1 MTEKIFRSIILT
13 AVIVLIG
20 CFIAVATVQ
29 YGYFANLQRQELSA
43 ELALAVPSVE
53 RNGLDYLDS
62 LEDTSSRVT
71 WIAADG
77 RVLFDSEASAEEMG
91 NHADRSEIAEALET
105 GSGESERYSTTM
117 TEKTLY
123 LARRLADGSV
133 LRVSASFYT
142 VLTVVMGSMQALF
155 AILLAAIAVS
165 VLLARRLSR
174 RIITPLNALDL
185 QHPLD
190 NDAYEELS
198 PLLRRIDQQ
207 NKRIEAQVAELKRR
221 QDEFS
226 AVTRSMNEG
235 LVLLNADNH
244 ILSINPA
251 ATRLFDADENCAGRD
266 FVTVSR
272 DVPVTN
278 AVRDALS
285 AGRGAAQL
293 ERGERIYQIECSRI
307 ESDGAIL
314 GVALVA
320 FDTTERAQAEQ
331 MKREFTANV
340 SHELKTPLQSIM
352 GSAELLEN
360 GMVKSEDQPR
370 FIERIRSE
378 AARLMA
384 LIEDIIRLSE
394 LDEGVTPPM
403 ETVDLLSVSK
413 DAADTLQESAGKK
426 NVTLALEGESVR
438 VQGVPRLIYEIA
450 YNLCDNA
457 IRYNRAGGHVT
468 VRVKPENGRALLEVA
483 DDGIGIPE
491 AHQRRVFERFYRV
504 DKSHSR
510 ASGGTG
516 LGLSIVKHAA
526 ALHHAEIELKSEVG
540 KGTTI
545 RVLFPMKQAQ

>member
-29 YGYFANLQRQELSA
+29 YGYFTNLQRQELTA
-43 ELALAVPSVE
+43 ELNLAAPSVE
-53 RNGLDYLDS
+53 RDGLDYLES
-62 LEDTSSRVT
+62 LEDTASRVT
-71 WIAADG
+71 WVAADG
-77 RVLFDSEASAEEMG
+77 RVLFDSDASADEMD

-105 GSGESERYSTTM
+105 GSGESERYSATM

-123 LARRLADGSV
+123 MARRLADGSV
-133 LRVSASFYT
+133 LRVSSAFYT
-142 VLTVVMGSMQALF
+142 ILTVALGSMQALF

-174 RIITPLNALDL
+174 RIITPLNTLDL

-198 PLLRRIDQQ
+198 PLLKRIDQQ
-207 NKRIEAQVAELKRR
+207 NRRIEAQVAELKRR

-235 LVLLNADNH
+235 LVLLNAENH
-244 ILSINPA
+244 VLSLNPA
-251 ATRLFDADENCAGRD
+251 AMRLFNAGEDCVGRD

-285 AGRGAAQL
+285 TGRGAAQL

-360 GMVKSEDQPR
+360 GLVKSEDQPR

-394 LDEGVTPPM
+394 LDEGAAVPM
-403 ETVDLLSVSK
+403 EAVDLLSVAK
-413 DAADTLQESAGKK
+413 DAADTLQESANKK
-426 NVTLALEGESVR
+426 NVTLALEGESAPI
-438 VQGVPRLIYEIA
+438 QGAPRLIYEIA

-457 IRYNRAGGHVT
+457 IRYNRAGGP
-468 VRVKPENGRALLEVA
+468 VRVRVQPENGYALLEVA

-491 AHQRRVFERFYRV
+491 EHQRRVFERFYRV

-545 RVLFPMKQAQ
+545 AVRFPME

>member
-20 CFIAVATVQ
+20 CFIAVGTVQ
-29 YGYFANLQRQELSA
+29 YGYFTNLQRQELTA
-43 ELALAVPSVE
+43 ELNLAAPSVE
-53 RNGLDYLDS
+53 RDGLDYLES
-62 LEDTSSRVT
+62 LEDTASRIT
-71 WIAADG
+71 WVAADG
-77 RVLFDSEASAEEMG
+77 RVLFDSDASADEMD
-91 NHADRSEIAEALET
+91 NHLTRSEISDALTT
-105 GSGESERYSTTM
+105 GSGESERYSATM

-123 LARRLADGSV
+123 MARRLADGSV
-133 LRVSASFYT
+133 LRVSSAFYT
-142 VLTVVMGSMQALF
+142 ILTVALGSMQAFF

-174 RIITPLNALDL
+174 RIITPLNTLDL

-198 PLLRRIDQQ
+198 PLLKRIDQQ
-207 NKRIEAQVAELKRR
+207 NRRIEAQVAELKRR

-235 LVLLNADNH
+235 LVLLNAENH
-244 ILSINPA
+244 VLSLNPA
-251 ATRLFDADENCAGRD
+251 AMRLFNAGEDCVGRD

-285 AGRGAAQL
+285 TGRGAAQL

-360 GMVKSEDQPR
+360 GLVKSEDQPR

-394 LDEGVTPPM
+394 LDEGAAVPM
-403 ETVDLLSVSK
+403 EAVDLLSVAK
-413 DAADTLQESAGKK
+413 DAADTLQESANKK
-426 NVTLALEGESVR
+426 NVTLALEGESAPI
-438 VQGVPRLIYEIA
+438 QGAPRLIYEIA

-457 IRYNRAGGHVT
+457 IRYNRAGGHVR
-468 VRVKPENGRALLEVA
+468 VRVQPENGYALLEVA

-491 AHQRRVFERFYRV
+491 EHQRRVFERFYRV

-545 RVLFPMKQAQ
+545 AVRFPME

>member
-29 YGYFANLQRQELSA
+29 YGYFTNLQRQELTA
-43 ELALAVPSVE
+43 ELNLAAPSVE
-53 RNGLDYLDS
+53 RDGLDYLES
-62 LEDTSSRVT
+62 LEGTASRVT
-71 WIAADG
+71 WVAADG
-77 RVLFDSEASAEEMG
+77 RVLFDSDASADEMD
-91 NHADRSEIAEALET
+91 NHLTRSEISDALTT
-105 GSGESERYSTTM
+105 GSGESERYSATM

-123 LARRLADGSV
+123 MARRLADGSV
-133 LRVSASFYT
+133 LRVSSAFYT
-142 VLTVVMGSMQALF
+142 ILTVALGSMQAFF

-174 RIITPLNALDL
+174 RIITPLNTLDL

-198 PLLRRIDQQ
+198 PLLKRIDQQ
-207 NKRIEAQVAELKRR
+207 NRRIEAQVAELKRR

-235 LVLLNADNH
+235 LVLLNAENH
-244 ILSINPA
+244 VLSLNPA
-251 ATRLFDADENCAGRD
+251 AMRLFNAGEDCVGRD

-285 AGRGAAQL
+285 TGRGAAQL

-360 GMVKSEDQPR
+360 GLVKSEDQPR

-394 LDEGVTPPM
+394 LDEGAAPPM
-403 ETVDLLSVSK
+403 ETVDLLSVAK
-413 DAADTLQESAGKK
+413 DAADTLQESANKK

-468 VRVKPENGRALLEVA
+468 VRVQPENGYALLEVA

-491 AHQRRVFERFYRV
+491 EHQRRVFERFYRV

-545 RVLFPMKQAQ
+545 AVRFPME

>member
-20 CFIAVATVQ
+20 CFIAVGTVQ
-29 YGYFANLQRQELSA
+29 YGYFTNLQRQELTA
-43 ELALAVPSVE
+43 ELNLAAPSVE
-53 RNGLDYLDS
+53 RDGLDYLES
-62 LEDTSSRVT
+62 LEGTASRIT
-71 WIAADG
+71 WVAADG
-77 RVLFDSEASAEEMG
+77 RVLFDSDASADEMD

-105 GSGESERYSTTM
+105 GSGESERYSATM

-123 LARRLADGSV
+123 MARRLSDGSV
-133 LRVSASFYT
+133 LRVSSAFYT
-142 VLTVVMGSMQALF
+142 ILTVALGSMQAFF

-174 RIITPLNALDL
+174 RIITPLNTLDL

-198 PLLRRIDQQ
+198 PLLKRIDQQ
-207 NKRIEAQVAELKRR
+207 NRRIEAQVAELKRR

-235 LVLLNADNH
+235 LVLLNAENH
-244 ILSINPA
+244 VLSLNPA
-251 ATRLFDADENCAGRD
+251 AMRLFNAGEDCVGRD

-285 AGRGAAQL
+285 TGRGAAQL

-360 GMVKSEDQPR
+360 GLVKSEDQPR

-394 LDEGVTPPM
+394 LDEGAAVPM
-403 ETVDLLSVSK
+403 EAVDLLSVAK
-413 DAADTLQESAGKK
+413 DAADTLQESANKK
-426 NVTLALEGESVR
+426 NVTLALEGESAPI
-438 VQGVPRLIYEIA
+438 QGAPRLIYEIA

-468 VRVKPENGRALLEVA
+468 VRVQPENGYALLEVA

-491 AHQRRVFERFYRV
+491 EHQRRVFERFYRV

-545 RVLFPMKQAQ
+545 SVRFPME

>member
-20 CFIAVATVQ
+20 CFIAVGTVQ
-29 YGYFANLQRQELSA
+29 YGYFTNLQRQELTA
-43 ELALAVPSVE
+43 ELNLAAPSVE
-53 RNGLDYLDS
+53 RDGLDYLES
-62 LEDTSSRVT
+62 LEDTASRVT
-71 WIAADG
+71 WVAADG
-77 RVLFDSEASAEEMG
+77 RVLFESDASADEMD

-105 GSGESERYSTTM
+105 GSGESERYSATM

-123 LARRLADGSV
+123 MARRLSDGSV
-133 LRVSASFYT
+133 LRVSSAFYT
-142 VLTVVMGSMQALF
+142 ILTVALGSMQALF

-174 RIITPLNALDL
+174 RIITPLNTLDL

-198 PLLRRIDQQ
+198 PLLKRIDQQ

-235 LVLLNADNH
+235 LVLLNAENH
-244 ILSINPA
+244 VLSLNPA
-251 ATRLFDADENCAGRD
+251 AMRLFNADEDCVGRD

-285 AGRGAAQL
+285 TGRGAAQL

-360 GMVKSEDQPR
+360 GLVKSEDQPR

-394 LDEGVTPPM
+394 LDEGAAVPM
-403 ETVDLLSVSK
+403 ETVDLLSVAK
-413 DAADTLQESAGKK
+413 DAADTLQESANKK

-457 IRYNRAGGHVT
+457 IRYNREGGHVS
-468 VRVKPENGRALLEVA
+468 VRVQPENGYALLEVA

-491 AHQRRVFERFYRV
+491 EHQRRVFERFYRV

-545 RVLFPMKQAQ
+545 AVRFPME

>member
-20 CFIAVATVQ
+20 CFIAVGTVQ
-29 YGYFANLQRQELSA
+29 YGYFTNLQRQELTA
-43 ELALAVPSVE
+43 ELNLAAPSVE
-53 RNGLDYLDS
+53 RDGLDYLES
-62 LEDTSSRVT
+62 LEDTASRVT
-71 WIAADG
+71 WVAADG
-77 RVLFDSEASAEEMG
+77 RVLFDSDASADEMD

-105 GSGESERYSTTM
+105 GSGESERYSATM

-123 LARRLADGSV
+123 MARRLADGSV
-133 LRVSASFYT
+133 LRVSSAFYT
-142 VLTVVMGSMQALF
+142 ILTVALGSMQAFF

-174 RIITPLNALDL
+174 RIITPLNTLDL

-198 PLLRRIDQQ
+198 PLLKRIDQQ
-207 NKRIEAQVAELKRR
+207 NRRIEAQVAELKRR

-235 LVLLNADNH
+235 LVLLNAENH
-244 ILSINPA
+244 VLSLNPA
-251 ATRLFDADENCAGRD
+251 AMRLFNAGEDCVGRD

-285 AGRGAAQL
+285 TGRGAAQL

-360 GMVKSEDQPR
+360 GLVKSEDQPR

-394 LDEGVTPPM
+394 LDEGAAVPM
-403 ETVDLLSVSK
+403 EAVDLLSVAK
-413 DAADTLQESAGKK
+413 DAADTLQESANKK
-426 NVTLALEGESVR
+426 NVTLALEGESAPI
-438 VQGVPRLIYEIA
+438 QGAPRLIYEIA

-457 IRYNRAGGHVT
+457 IRYNRAGGHVS
-468 VRVKPENGRALLEVA
+468 VRVQPENGYALLEVA

-491 AHQRRVFERFYRV
+491 EHQRRVFERFYRV

-545 RVLFPMKQAQ
+545 SVRFPME

>member
-20 CFIAVATVQ
+20 CFIAVGTVQ
-29 YGYFANLQRQELSA
+29 YGYFTNLQRQELTA
-43 ELALAVPSVE
+43 ELNLAAPSVE
-53 RNGLDYLDS
+53 RDGLDYLES
-62 LEDTSSRVT
+62 LEDTSSRIT
-71 WIAADG
+71 WVAADG
-77 RVLFDSEASAEEMG
+77 RVLFDSDASADEMD

-105 GSGESERYSTTM
+105 GSGESERYSATM

-123 LARRLADGSV
+123 MARRLSDGSV
-133 LRVSASFYT
+133 LRVSSAFYT
-142 VLTVVMGSMQALF
+142 ILTVALGSMQALF

-174 RIITPLNALDL
+174 RIITPLNTLDL

-198 PLLRRIDQQ
+198 PLLKRIDQQ
-207 NKRIEAQVAELKRR
+207 NRRIEAQVAELKRR

-235 LVLLNADNH
+235 LVLLNAENH
-244 ILSINPA
+244 VLSLNPA
-251 ATRLFDADENCAGRD
+251 AMRLFNAGEDCVGRD

-285 AGRGAAQL
+285 TGRGAAQL

-360 GMVKSEDQPR
+360 GLVKSEDQPR

-394 LDEGVTPPM
+394 LDEGAAVPM
-403 ETVDLLSVSK
+403 EAVDLLSIAK
-413 DAADTLQESAGKK
+413 DAADTLQESANKK
-426 NVTLALEGESVR
+426 NVTLVLEGESVR

-457 IRYNRAGGHVT
+457 IRYNREGGHVR
-468 VRVKPENGRALLEVA
+468 VRVQPENGYALLEVA

-491 AHQRRVFERFYRV
+491 EHQRRVFERFYRV

-526 ALHHAEIELKSEVG
+526 ALHHAEIALKSEVG

-545 RVLFPMKQAQ
+545 AVRFPME

>member
-29 YGYFANLQRQELSA
+29 YGYFTNLQRQELTA
-43 ELALAVPSVE
+43 ELNLAAPSVE
-53 RNGLDYLDS
+53 RDGLDYLES
-62 LEDTSSRVT
+62 LEDTSSRIT
-71 WIAADG
+71 WVAADG
-77 RVLFDSEASAEEMG
+77 RVLFDSDASADEMD
-91 NHADRSEIAEALET
+91 NHLTRSEISDALTT
-105 GSGESERYSTTM
+105 GSGESERYSATM

-123 LARRLADGSV
+123 MARRLADGSV
-133 LRVSASFYT
+133 LRVSSAFYT
-142 VLTVVMGSMQALF
+142 ILTVALGSMQAFF

-174 RIITPLNALDL
+174 RIITPLNTLDL

-198 PLLRRIDQQ
+198 PLLKRIDQQ
-207 NKRIEAQVAELKRR
+207 NRRIEAQVAELKRR

-235 LVLLNADNH
+235 LVLLNAENH
-244 ILSINPA
+244 VLSLNPA
-251 ATRLFDADENCAGRD
+251 AMRLFNAGEDCVGRD

-285 AGRGAAQL
+285 TGRGAAQL

-360 GMVKSEDQPR
+360 GLVKSEDQPR

-394 LDEGVTPPM
+394 LDEGAAVPM
-403 ETVDLLSVSK
+403 ETVDLLSVAK
-413 DAADTLQESAGKK
+413 DAADTLQESANKK
-426 NVTLALEGESVR
+426 NVTLALEGESAPI
-438 VQGVPRLIYEIA
+438 QGAPRLIYEIA

-457 IRYNRAGGHVT
+457 IRYNRAGGHVS
-468 VRVKPENGRALLEVA
+468 VRVQPENGYALLEVA

-491 AHQRRVFERFYRV
+491 EHQRRVFERFYRV

-526 ALHHAEIELKSEVG
+526 ALHHAEIALKSEVG

-545 RVLFPMKQAQ
+545 AVRFPME

>member
-20 CFIAVATVQ
+20 CFIAVGTVQ
-29 YGYFANLQRQELSA
+29 YGYFTNLQRQELTA
-43 ELALAVPSVE
+43 ELNLAAPSVE
-53 RNGLDYLDS
+53 RDGLDYLES
-62 LEDTSSRVT
+62 LEDTASRVT
-71 WIAADG
+71 WVAADG
-77 RVLFDSEASAEEMG
+77 RVLFDSDASADEMD
-91 NHADRSEIAEALET
+91 NHLTRSEISDALTT
-105 GSGESERYSTTM
+105 GSGESERYSATM

-123 LARRLADGSV
+123 MARRLSDGSV
-133 LRVSASFYT
+133 LRVSSAFYT
-142 VLTVVMGSMQALF
+142 ILTVALGSMQAFF

-174 RIITPLNALDL
+174 RIITPLNTLDL

-198 PLLRRIDQQ
+198 PLLKRIDQQ
-207 NKRIEAQVAELKRR
+207 NRRIEAQVAELKRR

-235 LVLLNADNH
+235 LVLLNAENH
-244 ILSINPA
+244 VLSLNPA
-251 ATRLFDADENCAGRD
+251 AMRLFNADEDCVGRD

-285 AGRGAAQL
+285 TGRGAAQL

-360 GMVKSEDQPR
+360 GLVKSEDQPR

-394 LDEGVTPPM
+394 LDEGAAVPM
-403 ETVDLLSVSK
+403 EAVDLLSVAK
-413 DAADTLQESAGKK
+413 DAADTLQESANKK
-426 NVTLALEGESVR
+426 NVTLALEGESAPI
-438 VQGVPRLIYEIA
+438 QGAPRLIYEIA

-457 IRYNRAGGHVT
+457 IRYNRAGGHVS
-468 VRVKPENGRALLEVA
+468 VRVQPENGYALLEVA

-491 AHQRRVFERFYRV
+491 EHQRRVFERFYRV

-526 ALHHAEIELKSEVG
+526 ALHHAEIALKSEVG

-545 RVLFPMKQAQ
+545 AVRFPME

>member
-29 YGYFANLQRQELSA
+29 YGYFTNLQRQELTA
-43 ELALAVPSVE
+43 ELNLAAPSVE
-53 RNGLDYLDS
+53 RDGLDYLES
-62 LEDTSSRVT
+62 LEDTSSRIT
-71 WIAADG
+71 WVAADG
-77 RVLFDSEASAEEMG
+77 RVLFDSDASADEMD

-105 GSGESERYSTTM
+105 GSGESERYSATM

-123 LARRLADGSV
+123 MARRLSDGSV
-133 LRVSASFYT
+133 LRVSSAFYT
-142 VLTVVMGSMQALF
+142 ILTVALGSMQAFF

-174 RIITPLNALDL
+174 RIITPLNTLDL

-198 PLLRRIDQQ
+198 PLLKRIDQQ
-207 NKRIEAQVAELKRR
+207 NRRIEAQVAELKRR

-235 LVLLNADNH
+235 LVLLNAENH
-244 ILSINPA
+244 VLSLNPDA
-251 ATRLFDADENCAGRD
+251 MRLFNADEDCVGRD

-360 GMVKSEDQPR
+360 GLVKSEDQPR

-394 LDEGVTPPM
+394 LDEGAAVPM
-403 ETVDLLSVSK
+403 EAVDLLSVAK
-413 DAADTLQESAGKK
+413 DAADTLQESANKK
-426 NVTLALEGESVR
+426 NVTLALEGESAPI
-438 VQGVPRLIYEIA
+438 QGAPRLIYEIA

-457 IRYNRAGGHVT
+457 IRYNRAGGHVS
-468 VRVKPENGRALLEVA
+468 VRVQPENGYALLEVA

-491 AHQRRVFERFYRV
+491 EHQRRVFERFYRV

-545 RVLFPMKQAQ
+545 SVRFPME

>member
-20 CFIAVATVQ
+20 CFIAVGTVQ
-29 YGYFANLQRQELSA
+29 YGYFTNLQRQELTA
-43 ELALAVPSVE
+43 ELNLAAPSVE
-53 RNGLDYLDS
+53 RDGLDYLES
-62 LEDTSSRVT
+62 LEDTSSRIT
-71 WIAADG
+71 WVAADG
-77 RVLFDSEASAEEMG
+77 RVLFDSDASADEMD

-105 GSGESERYSTTM
+105 GSGESERYSATM

-123 LARRLADGSV
+123 MARRLSDGSV
-133 LRVSASFYT
+133 LRVSSAFYT
-142 VLTVVMGSMQALF
+142 ILTVALGSMQAFF

-174 RIITPLNALDL
+174 RIITPLNTLDL

-198 PLLRRIDQQ
+198 PLLKRIDQQ
-207 NKRIEAQVAELKRR
+207 NRRIEAQVAELKRR

-235 LVLLNADNH
+235 LVLLNAENH
-244 ILSINPA
+244 VLSLNPA
-251 ATRLFDADENCAGRD
+251 AMRLFNAGEDCVGRD

-285 AGRGAAQL
+285 TGRGAAQL

-360 GMVKSEDQPR
+360 GLVKSEDQPR

-394 LDEGVTPPM
+394 LDEGAAVPM
-403 ETVDLLSVSK
+403 EAVDLLSIAK
-413 DAADTLQESAGKK
+413 DAADTLQESANKK
-426 NVTLALEGESVR
+426 NVTLVLEGESVR

-457 IRYNRAGGHVT
+457 IRYNREGGHVR
-468 VRVKPENGRALLEVA
+468 VRVQPENGYALLEVA

-491 AHQRRVFERFYRV
+491 EHQRRVFERFYRV

-526 ALHHAEIELKSEVG
+526 ALHHAEIALKSEVG

-545 RVLFPMKQAQ
+545 AVRFPME

>member
-20 CFIAVATVQ
+20 CFIAVGTVQ
-29 YGYFANLQRQELSA
+29 YGYFTNLQRQELTA
-43 ELALAVPSVE
+43 ELNLAAPSVE
-53 RNGLDYLDS
+53 RDGLDYLES
-62 LEDTSSRVT
+62 LEDTASRVT
-71 WIAADG
+71 WVAADG
-77 RVLFDSEASAEEMG
+77 RVLFDSDASADEMD
-91 NHADRSEIAEALET
+91 NHLTRSEISDALTT
-105 GSGESERYSTTM
+105 GSGESERYSATM

-123 LARRLADGSV
+123 MARRLSDGSV
-133 LRVSASFYT
+133 LRVSSAFYT
-142 VLTVVMGSMQALF
+142 ILTVALGSMQAFF

-174 RIITPLNALDL
+174 RIITPLNTLDL

-198 PLLRRIDQQ
+198 PLLKRIDQQ
-207 NKRIEAQVAELKRR
+207 NRRIEAQVAELKRR

-235 LVLLNADNH
+235 LVLLNAENH
-244 ILSINPA
+244 VLSLNPA
-251 ATRLFDADENCAGRD
+251 AMRLFNAGEDCVGRD

-285 AGRGAAQL
+285 TGRGAAQL

-360 GMVKSEDQPR
+360 GLVKSEDQPR

-394 LDEGVTPPM
+394 LDEGAAVPM
-403 ETVDLLSVSK
+403 ETVDLLSVAK
-413 DAADTLQESAGKK
+413 DAADTLQESANKK
-426 NVTLALEGESVR
+426 NVTLALEGESAPI
-438 VQGVPRLIYEIA
+438 QGAPRLIYEIA

-457 IRYNRAGGHVT
+457 IRYNRAGGHVR
-468 VRVKPENGRALLEVA
+468 VRVQPENGYALLEVA

-491 AHQRRVFERFYRV
+491 EHQRRVFERFYRV

-545 RVLFPMKQAQ
+545 SVRFPME

>member
-29 YGYFANLQRQELSA
+29 YGYFTNLQRQELTA
-43 ELALAVPSVE
+43 ELNLAAPSVE
-53 RNGLDYLDS
+53 RDGLDYLES
-62 LEDTSSRVT
+62 LEDTASRVT
-71 WIAADG
+71 WVAADG
-77 RVLFDSEASAEEMG
+77 RVLFDSDASADEMD

-105 GSGESERYSTTM
+105 GSGESERYSATM

-123 LARRLADGSV
+123 MARRLSDGSV
-133 LRVSASFYT
+133 LRVSSAFYT
-142 VLTVVMGSMQALF
+142 ILTVALGSMQAFF

-174 RIITPLNALDL
+174 RIITPLNTLDL

-198 PLLRRIDQQ
+198 PLLKRIDQQ
-207 NKRIEAQVAELKRR
+207 NRRIEAQVAELKRR

-235 LVLLNADNH
+235 LVLLNAENH
-244 ILSINPA
+244 VLSLNPA
-251 ATRLFDADENCAGRD
+251 AMRLFNAGEDCVGRD

-285 AGRGAAQL
+285 TGRGAAQL

-360 GMVKSEDQPR
+360 GLVKSEDQPR

-394 LDEGVTPPM
+394 LDEGAAVPM
-403 ETVDLLSVSK
+403 ETVDLLSVAK
-413 DAADTLQESAGKK
+413 DAADTLQESANKK

-457 IRYNRAGGHVT
+457 IRYNRAGGHVS
-468 VRVKPENGRALLEVA
+468 VRVQPENGYALLEVA

-491 AHQRRVFERFYRV
+491 EHQRRVFERFYRV

-545 RVLFPMKQAQ
+545 AVRFPME

>member
-29 YGYFANLQRQELSA
+29 YGYFTNLQRQELTA
-43 ELALAVPSVE
+43 ELNLAAPSVE
-53 RNGLDYLDS
+53 RDGLDYLES
-62 LEDTSSRVT
+62 LEDTSSRIT
-71 WIAADG
+71 WVAADG
-77 RVLFDSEASAEEMG
+77 RVLFDSDASADEMD

-105 GSGESERYSTTM
+105 GSGESERHSATM

-123 LARRLADGSV
+123 MARRLSDGSV
-133 LRVSASFYT
+133 LRVSSAFYT
-142 VLTVVMGSMQALF
+142 ILTVALGSMQAFF

-174 RIITPLNALDL
+174 RIITPLNTLDL

-198 PLLRRIDQQ
+198 PLLKRIDQQ
-207 NKRIEAQVAELKRR
+207 NRRIEAQVAELKRR

-235 LVLLNADNH
+235 LVLLNAENH
-244 ILSINPA
+244 VLSLNPA
-251 ATRLFDADENCAGRD
+251 AMRLFNAGEDCVGRD

-285 AGRGAAQL
+285 TGRGAAQL

-360 GMVKSEDQPR
+360 GLVKSEDQTR

-394 LDEGVTPPM
+394 LDEGAAPPM
-403 ETVDLLSVSK
+403 ETVDLLSVAK
-413 DAADTLQESAGKK
+413 DAADTLQESANKK

-457 IRYNRAGGHVT
+457 IRYNRAGGHVR
-468 VRVKPENGRALLEVA
+468 VRVQPENGYALLEVA

-491 AHQRRVFERFYRV
+491 EHQRRVFERFYRV

-545 RVLFPMKQAQ
+545 AVRFPME

>member
-20 CFIAVATVQ
+20 CFIAVGTVQ
-29 YGYFANLQRQELSA
+29 YGYFTNLQRQELTA
-43 ELALAVPSVE
+43 ELNLAAPSVE
-53 RNGLDYLDS
+53 RDGLDYLES
-62 LEDTSSRVT
+62 LEDTSSRIT
-71 WIAADG
+71 WVAADG
-77 RVLFDSEASAEEMG
+77 RVLFDSDASADEMD

-105 GSGESERYSTTM
+105 GSGESERYSATM

-123 LARRLADGSV
+123 MARRLADGSV
-133 LRVSASFYT
+133 LRVSSAFYT
-142 VLTVVMGSMQALF
+142 ILTVALGSMQALF

-174 RIITPLNALDL
+174 RIITPLNTLDL

-198 PLLRRIDQQ
+198 PLLKRIDQQ
-207 NKRIEAQVAELKRR
+207 NRRIEAQVAELKRR

-235 LVLLNADNH
+235 LVLLNAENH
-244 ILSINPA
+244 VLSLNPA
-251 ATRLFDADENCAGRD
+251 AMRLFNADEDCVGRD

-285 AGRGAAQL
+285 TGRGAAQL

-360 GMVKSEDQPR
+360 GLVKSEDQPR

-394 LDEGVTPPM
+394 LDEGAAVPM
-403 ETVDLLSVSK
+403 EAVDLLSVAK
-413 DAADTLQESAGKK
+413 DAADTLQESANKK

-457 IRYNRAGGHVT
+457 IRYNRAGGHVR
-468 VRVKPENGRALLEVA
+468 VRVQPENGYALLEVA

-491 AHQRRVFERFYRV
+491 EHQRRVFERFYRV

-545 RVLFPMKQAQ
+545 AVRFPME

>member
-20 CFIAVATVQ
+20 CFIAVGTVQ
-29 YGYFANLQRQELSA
+29 YGYFTNLQRQELTA
-43 ELALAVPSVE
+43 ELNLAAPSVE
-53 RNGLDYLDS
+53 RDGLDYLES
-62 LEDTSSRVT
+62 LEDTSSRIT
-71 WIAADG
+71 WVAADG
-77 RVLFDSEASAEEMG
+77 RVLFDSDASADEMD

-105 GSGESERYSTTM
+105 GSGESERYSATM

-123 LARRLADGSV
+123 MARRLSDGSV
-133 LRVSASFYT
+133 LRVSSAFYT
-142 VLTVVMGSMQALF
+142 ILTVALGSMQAFF

-174 RIITPLNALDL
+174 RIITPLNTLDL

-198 PLLRRIDQQ
+198 PLLKRIDQQ
-207 NKRIEAQVAELKRR
+207 NRRIEAQVAELKRR

-235 LVLLNADNH
+235 LVLLNAENH
-244 ILSINPA
+244 VLSLNPA
-251 ATRLFDADENCAGRD
+251 AMRLFNAGEDCVGRD

-360 GMVKSEDQPR
+360 GLVKSEDQPR

-403 ETVDLLSVSK
+403 ETVDLFSIAK
-413 DAADTLQESAGKK
+413 DAADTLQESANKK
-426 NVTLALEGESVR
+426 NVTLALEGESAPI
-438 VQGVPRLIYEIA
+438 QGAPRLIYEIA

-457 IRYNRAGGHVT
+457 IRYNRAGGHVR
-468 VRVKPENGRALLEVA
+468 VRVQPENGYALLEVA

-491 AHQRRVFERFYRV
+491 EHQRRVFERFYRV

-545 RVLFPMKQAQ
+545 AVRFPME

>member
-20 CFIAVATVQ
+20 CFIAVGTVQ
-29 YGYFANLQRQELSA
+29 YGYFTNLQRQELTA
-43 ELALAVPSVE
+43 ELNLAAPSVE
-53 RNGLDYLDS
+53 RDGLDYLES
-62 LEDTSSRVT
+62 LEDTASRVT
-71 WIAADG
+71 WVAADG
-77 RVLFDSEASAEEMG
+77 RVLFDSDASAGEMD

-105 GSGESERYSTTM
+105 GSGESERYSATM

-123 LARRLADGSV
+123 MARRLSDGSV
-133 LRVSASFYT
+133 LRVSSAFYT
-142 VLTVVMGSMQALF
+142 ILTVALGSMQAFF

-174 RIITPLNALDL
+174 RIITPLNTLDL

-198 PLLRRIDQQ
+198 PLLKRIDQQ
-207 NKRIEAQVAELKRR
+207 NRRIEAQVAELKRR

-235 LVLLNADNH
+235 LVLLNAENH
-244 ILSINPA
+244 VLSLNPA
-251 ATRLFDADENCAGRD
+251 AMRLFNAGEDCVGRD

-360 GMVKSEDQPR
+360 GLVKSEDQPR

-394 LDEGVTPPM
+394 LDEGAAVPM
-403 ETVDLLSVSK
+403 EAVDLLSVAK
-413 DAADTLQESAGKK
+413 DAADTLQESANKK

-457 IRYNRAGGHVT
+457 IRYNREGGHVR
-468 VRVKPENGRALLEVA
+468 VRVQPENGYALLEVA

-491 AHQRRVFERFYRV
+491 EHQRRVFERFYRV

-545 RVLFPMKQAQ
+545 AVRFPME

>member
-20 CFIAVATVQ
+20 CFIAVGTVQ
-29 YGYFANLQRQELSA
+29 YGYFTNLQRQELTA
-43 ELALAVPSVE
+43 ELNLAAPSVE
-53 RNGLDYLDS
+53 RDGLDYLES
-62 LEDTSSRVT
+62 LEDTSSRIT
-71 WIAADG
+71 WVAADG
-77 RVLFDSEASAEEMG
+77 RVLFDSDASADEMD

-105 GSGESERYSTTM
+105 GSGESERYSATM

-123 LARRLADGSV
+123 MARRLSDGSV
-133 LRVSASFYT
+133 LRVSSAFYT
-142 VLTVVMGSMQALF
+142 ILTVALGSMQALF

-174 RIITPLNALDL
+174 RIITPLNTLDL

-198 PLLRRIDQQ
+198 PLLKRIDQQ

-235 LVLLNADNH
+235 LVLLNAENH
-244 ILSINPA
+244 VLSLNPA
-251 ATRLFDADENCAGRD
+251 AMRLFNADEDCVGRD

-285 AGRGAAQL
+285 TGRGAAQL

-360 GMVKSEDQPR
+360 GLVKSEDQPR

-394 LDEGVTPPM
+394 LDEGAAVPM
-403 ETVDLLSVSK
+403 EAVDLFSIAK
-413 DAADTLQESAGKK
+413 DAADTLQESANKK

-438 VQGVPRLIYEIA
+438 VQGAPRLIYEIA

-457 IRYNRAGGHVT
+457 IRYNRAGGHVR
-468 VRVKPENGRALLEVA
+468 VRVQPENGYALLEVA

-491 AHQRRVFERFYRV
+491 EHQRRVFERFYRV

-526 ALHHAEIELKSEVG
+526 AVHRAEIELKSEVG

-545 RVLFPMKQAQ
+545 SVHFPME

>member
-20 CFIAVATVQ
+20 CFIAVGTVQ
-29 YGYFANLQRQELSA
+29 YGYFTNLQRQELTA
-43 ELALAVPSVE
+43 ELNLAAPSVE
-53 RNGLDYLDS
+53 RDGLDYLES
-62 LEDTSSRVT
+62 LEDTSSRIT
-71 WIAADG
+71 WVAADG
-77 RVLFDSEASAEEMG
+77 RVLFDSDASAGEMD

-105 GSGESERYSTTM
+105 GSGESERYSATM

-123 LARRLADGSV
+123 MARRLSDGSV
-133 LRVSASFYT
+133 LRVSSAFYT
-142 VLTVVMGSMQALF
+142 ILTVALGSMQALF

-174 RIITPLNALDL
+174 RIITPLNTLDL

-198 PLLRRIDQQ
+198 PLLKRIDQQ
-207 NKRIEAQVAELKRR
+207 NRRIEAQVAELKRR

-235 LVLLNADNH
+235 LVLLNAENH
-244 ILSINPA
+244 VLSLNPA
-251 ATRLFDADENCAGRD
+251 AMRLFNADEDCVGRD

-285 AGRGAAQL
+285 TGRGAAQL

-360 GMVKSEDQPR
+360 GLVKSEDQPR

-394 LDEGVTPPM
+394 LDEGAAVPM
-403 ETVDLLSVSK
+403 EAVDLLSVAK
-413 DAADTLQESAGKK
+413 DAADTLQESANKK
-426 NVTLALEGESVR
+426 NVTLAFEGESVR

-468 VRVKPENGRALLEVA
+468 VRVQPENGYALLEVA

-491 AHQRRVFERFYRV
+491 EHQRRVFERFYRV

-545 RVLFPMKQAQ
+545 SVRFPME

>member
-20 CFIAVATVQ
+20 CFIAVGTVQ
-29 YGYFANLQRQELSA
+29 YGYFTNLQRQELTA
-43 ELALAVPSVE
+43 ELNLAAPSVE
-53 RNGLDYLDS
+53 RDGLDYLES
-62 LEDTSSRVT
+62 LEDTSSRIT
-71 WIAADG
+71 WVAADG
-77 RVLFDSEASAEEMG
+77 RVLFDSDASADEMD

-105 GSGESERYSTTM
+105 GSGESERYSATM

-123 LARRLADGSV
+123 MARRLSDGSV
-133 LRVSASFYT
+133 LRVSSAFYT
-142 VLTVVMGSMQALF
+142 ILTVALGSMQAFF

-174 RIITPLNALDL
+174 RIITPLNTLDL

-198 PLLRRIDQQ
+198 PLLKRIDQQ
-207 NKRIEAQVAELKRR
+207 NRRIEAQVAELKRR

-235 LVLLNADNH
+235 LVLLNAENH
-244 ILSINPA
+244 VLSLNPA
-251 ATRLFDADENCAGRD
+251 AMRLFNADEDCVGRD

-285 AGRGAAQL
+285 TGRGAAQL

-360 GMVKSEDQPR
+360 GLVKSEDQPR

-394 LDEGVTPPM
+394 LDEGAAVPM
-403 ETVDLLSVSK
+403 EAVDLLSVAK
-413 DAADTLQESAGKK
+413 DAADTLQESANKK
-426 NVTLALEGESVR
+426 NVTLALEGESAPI
-438 VQGVPRLIYEIA
+438 QGAPRLIYEIA

-457 IRYNRAGGHVT
+457 IRYNRAGGHVS
-468 VRVKPENGRALLEVA
+468 VRVQPENGYALLEVA

-491 AHQRRVFERFYRV
+491 EHQRRVFERFYRV

-545 RVLFPMKQAQ
+545 AVRFPME

>member
-20 CFIAVATVQ
+20 CFISVGTVQ
-29 YGYFANLQRQELSA
+29 YGYFTNLQRQELTA
-43 ELALAVPSVE
+43 ELNLAAPSVE
-53 RNGLDYLDS
+53 RDGLDYLES
-62 LEDTSSRVT
+62 LEDTASRVT
-71 WIAADG
+71 WVAADG
-77 RVLFDSEASAEEMG
+77 RVLFDSDASADEMD

-105 GSGESERYSTTM
+105 GSGESERYSATM

-123 LARRLADGSV
+123 MARRLSDGSV
-133 LRVSASFYT
+133 LRVSSAFYT
-142 VLTVVMGSMQALF
+142 ILTVALGSMQALF

-174 RIITPLNALDL
+174 RIITPLNTLDL

-198 PLLRRIDQQ
+198 PLLKRIDQQ

-235 LVLLNADNH
+235 LVLLNAENH
-244 ILSINPA
+244 VLSLNPA
-251 ATRLFDADENCAGRD
+251 AMRLFNADEDCVGRD

-285 AGRGAAQL
+285 TGRGAAQL

-360 GMVKSEDQPR
+360 GLVKSEDQPR

-394 LDEGVTPPM
+394 LDEGAAVPM
-403 ETVDLLSVSK
+403 ETVDLLSVAK
-413 DAADTLQESAGKK
+413 DAADTLQESANKK

-457 IRYNRAGGHVT
+457 IRYNREGGHVS
-468 VRVKPENGRALLEVA
+468 VRVQPENGYALLEVA

-491 AHQRRVFERFYRV
+491 EHQRRVFERFYRV

-545 RVLFPMKQAQ
+545 AVRFPME

>member
-20 CFIAVATVQ
+20 CFIAVGTVQ
-29 YGYFANLQRQELSA
+29 YGYFTNLQRQELTA
-43 ELALAVPSVE
+43 ELNLAAPSVE
-53 RNGLDYLDS
+53 RDGLDYLES
-62 LEDTSSRVT
+62 LEDTSSRIT
-71 WIAADG
+71 WVAADG
-77 RVLFDSEASAEEMG
+77 RVLFDSDASADEMD
-91 NHADRSEIAEALET
+91 NHLTRSEISDALTT
-105 GSGESERYSTTM
+105 GSGESERYSATM

-123 LARRLADGSV
+123 MARRLSDGSV
-133 LRVSASFYT
+133 LRVSSAFYT
-142 VLTVVMGSMQALF
+142 ILTVALGSMQAFF

-174 RIITPLNALDL
+174 RIITPLNTLDL

-198 PLLRRIDQQ
+198 PLLKRIDQQ
-207 NKRIEAQVAELKRR
+207 NRRIEAQVAELKRR

-235 LVLLNADNH
+235 LVLLNAENH
-244 ILSINPA
+244 VLSLNPA
-251 ATRLFDADENCAGRD
+251 AMRLFNAGEDCVGRD

-285 AGRGAAQL
+285 TGRGAAQL

-360 GMVKSEDQPR
+360 GLVKSEDQPR

-394 LDEGVTPPM
+394 LDEGAAVPM
-403 ETVDLLSVSK
+403 EAVDLLSVAK
-413 DAADTLQESAGKK
+413 DAADTLQESANKK
-426 NVTLALEGESVR
+426 NVTLALEGESAPI
-438 VQGVPRLIYEIA
+438 QGAPRLIYEIA

-457 IRYNRAGGHVT
+457 IRYNRAGGHVR
-468 VRVKPENGRALLEVA
+468 VRVQPENGYALLEVA

-491 AHQRRVFERFYRV
+491 EHQRRVFERFYRV

-545 RVLFPMKQAQ
+545 AVRFPME

>member
-29 YGYFANLQRQELSA
+29 YGYFTNLQRQELTA
-43 ELALAVPSVE
+43 ELNLAAPSVE
-53 RNGLDYLDS
+53 RDGLDYLES
-62 LEDTSSRVT
+62 LEDTASRVT
-71 WIAADG
+71 WVAADG
-77 RVLFDSEASAEEMG
+77 RVLFDSDASAGEMD

-105 GSGESERYSTTM
+105 GSGESERYSATM

-123 LARRLADGSV
+123 MARRLSDGSV
-133 LRVSASFYT
+133 LRVSSAFYT
-142 VLTVVMGSMQALF
+142 ILTVALGSMQAFF

-174 RIITPLNALDL
+174 RIITPLNTLDL

-198 PLLRRIDQQ
+198 PLLKRIDQQ
-207 NKRIEAQVAELKRR
+207 NRRIEAQVAELKRR

-235 LVLLNADNH
+235 LVLLNAENH
-244 ILSINPA
+244 VLSLNPA
-251 ATRLFDADENCAGRD
+251 AMRLFNADEDCVGRD

-285 AGRGAAQL
+285 TGRGAAQL

-360 GMVKSEDQPR
+360 GLVKSEDQPR

-394 LDEGVTPPM
+394 LDEGAAVPM
-403 ETVDLLSVSK
+403 EAVDLLSVAK
-413 DAADTLQESAGKK
+413 DAADTLQESANKK
-426 NVTLALEGESVR
+426 NVTLALEGESAPI
-438 VQGVPRLIYEIA
+438 QGAPRLIYEIA

-457 IRYNRAGGHVT
+457 IRYNRAGGHVS
-468 VRVKPENGRALLEVA
+468 VRVQPENGYALLEVA

-491 AHQRRVFERFYRV
+491 EHQRRVFERFYRV

-545 RVLFPMKQAQ
+545 SVRFPME

>member
-20 CFIAVATVQ
+20 CFIAVGTVQ
-29 YGYFANLQRQELSA
+29 YGYFTNLQRQELTA
-43 ELALAVPSVE
+43 ELNLAAPSVE
-53 RNGLDYLDS
+53 RDGLDYLES
-62 LEDTSSRVT
+62 LEDTASRVT
-71 WIAADG
+71 WVAADG
-77 RVLFDSEASAEEMG
+77 RVLFDSDASADEMD

-105 GSGESERYSTTM
+105 GSGESERYSATM

-123 LARRLADGSV
+123 MARRLSDGSV
-133 LRVSASFYT
+133 LRVSSAFYT
-142 VLTVVMGSMQALF
+142 ILTVALGSMQAFF

-174 RIITPLNALDL
+174 RIITPLNTLDL

-198 PLLRRIDQQ
+198 PLLKRIDQQ
-207 NKRIEAQVAELKRR
+207 NRRIEAQVAELKRR

-235 LVLLNADNH
+235 LVLLNAENH
-244 ILSINPA
+244 VLSLNPA
-251 ATRLFDADENCAGRD
+251 AMRLFNAGEDCVGRD

-285 AGRGAAQL
+285 TGRGAAQL

-360 GMVKSEDQPR
+360 GLVKSEDQPR

-394 LDEGVTPPM
+394 LDEGAAVPM
-403 ETVDLLSVSK
+403 EAVDLLSVAK
-413 DAADTLQESAGKK
+413 DAADTLQESANKK
-426 NVTLALEGESVR
+426 NVTLALEGESAPI
-438 VQGVPRLIYEIA
+438 QGAPRLIYEIA

-457 IRYNRAGGHVT
+457 IRYNRAGGHVS
-468 VRVKPENGRALLEVA
+468 VRVQPENGYALLEVA

-491 AHQRRVFERFYRV
+491 EHQRRVFERFYRV

-540 KGTTI
+540 KVTTI
-545 RVLFPMKQAQ
+545 SVRFPME

>member
-29 YGYFANLQRQELSA
+29 YGYFTNLQRQELTA
-43 ELALAVPSVE
+43 ELNLAAPSVE
-53 RNGLDYLDS
+53 RDGLDYLES
-62 LEDTSSRVT
+62 LEDTASRVT
-71 WIAADG
+71 WVAADG
-77 RVLFDSEASAEEMG
+77 RVLFDSDASADEMG

-105 GSGESERYSTTM
+105 GSGESERYSATM

-123 LARRLADGSV
+123 MARRLADGSV
-133 LRVSASFYT
+133 LRVSSAFYT
-142 VLTVVMGSMQALF
+142 ILTVALGSMQAFF

-174 RIITPLNALDL
+174 RIITPLNTLDL

-198 PLLRRIDQQ
+198 PLLKRIDQQ
-207 NKRIEAQVAELKRR
+207 NRRIEAQVAELKRR

-235 LVLLNADNH
+235 LVLLNAENH
-244 ILSINPA
+244 VLSLNPA
-251 ATRLFDADENCAGRD
+251 AMRLFNAGEDCVGRD

-360 GMVKSEDQPR
+360 GLVKSEDQPR

-394 LDEGVTPPM
+394 LDEGAAVPM
-403 ETVDLLSVSK
+403 EAVDLLSIAK
-413 DAADTLQESAGKK
+413 DAADTLQESANKK
-426 NVTLALEGESVR
+426 NVTLALEGESAPI
-438 VQGVPRLIYEIA
+438 QGAPRLIYEIA

-457 IRYNRAGGHVT
+457 IRYNRAGGHVS
-468 VRVKPENGRALLEVA
+468 VRVQPENGYALLEVA

-491 AHQRRVFERFYRV
+491 EHQRRVFERFYRV

-545 RVLFPMKQAQ
+545 AVCFPME

>member
-20 CFIAVATVQ
+20 CFIAVGTVQ
-29 YGYFANLQRQELSA
+29 YGYFTNLQRQELTA
-43 ELALAVPSVE
+43 ELNLAAPSVE
-53 RNGLDYLDS
+53 RDGLDYLES
-62 LEDTSSRVT
+62 LEDTASRVT
-71 WIAADG
+71 WVAADG
-77 RVLFDSEASAEEMG
+77 RVLFDSDASADEMD

-105 GSGESERYSTTM
+105 GSGESERYSATM

-123 LARRLADGSV
+123 MARRLADGSV
-133 LRVSASFYT
+133 LRVSSAFYT
-142 VLTVVMGSMQALF
+142 ILTVALGSMQAFF

-174 RIITPLNALDL
+174 RIITPLNTLDL

-198 PLLRRIDQQ
+198 PLLKRIDQQ
-207 NKRIEAQVAELKRR
+207 NRRIEAQVAELKRR

-235 LVLLNADNH
+235 LVLLNAENH
-244 ILSINPA
+244 VLSLNPA
-251 ATRLFDADENCAGRD
+251 AMRLFNADEDCVGRD

-285 AGRGAAQL
+285 TGRGAAQL

-360 GMVKSEDQPR
+360 GLVKSEDQPR

-394 LDEGVTPPM
+394 LDEGAAVPM
-403 ETVDLLSVSK
+403 EAVDLFSVAK

-426 NVTLALEGESVR
+426 NVTLVLEGESVR

-457 IRYNRAGGHVT
+457 IRYNRAGGHVR
-468 VRVKPENGRALLEVA
+468 VRVQPENGYALLEVA

-491 AHQRRVFERFYRV
+491 EHQRRVFERFYRV

-545 RVLFPMKQAQ
+545 AVRFPME

>member
-20 CFIAVATVQ
+20 CFIAVGTVQ
-29 YGYFANLQRQELSA
+29 YGYFTNLQRQELTA
-43 ELALAVPSVE
+43 ELNLAAPSVE
-53 RNGLDYLDS
+53 RDGLDYLES
-62 LEDTSSRVT
+62 LEDTSSRIT
-71 WIAADG
+71 WVAADG
-77 RVLFDSEASAEEMG
+77 RVLFDSDASADEMD

-105 GSGESERYSTTM
+105 GSGESERHSATM

-123 LARRLADGSV
+123 MARRLSDGSV
-133 LRVSASFYT
+133 LRVSSAFYT
-142 VLTVVMGSMQALF
+142 ILTVALGSMQAFF

-174 RIITPLNALDL
+174 RIITPLNTLDL

-198 PLLRRIDQQ
+198 PLLKRIDQQ
-207 NKRIEAQVAELKRR
+207 NRRIEAQVAELKRR

-235 LVLLNADNH
+235 LVLLNAENH
-244 ILSINPA
+244 VLSLNPA
-251 ATRLFDADENCAGRD
+251 AMRLFNADEDCVGRD

-285 AGRGAAQL
+285 TGRGAAQL

-360 GMVKSEDQPR
+360 GLVKSEDQPR

-394 LDEGVTPPM
+394 LDEGAAPPM
-403 ETVDLLSVSK
+403 ETVDLLSVAK
-413 DAADTLQESAGKK
+413 DAADTLQESANKK

-457 IRYNRAGGHVT
+457 IRYNRAGGHVR
-468 VRVKPENGRALLEVA
+468 VRVQPENGYALLEVA

-491 AHQRRVFERFYRV
+491 EHQRRVFERFYRV

-545 RVLFPMKQAQ
+545 AVRFPME

>member
-20 CFIAVATVQ
+20 CFIAVGTVQ
-29 YGYFANLQRQELSA
+29 YGYFTNLQRQELTA
-43 ELALAVPSVE
+43 ELNLAAPSVE
-53 RNGLDYLDS
+53 RDGLDYLES
-62 LEDTSSRVT
+62 LEDTSSRIT
-71 WIAADG
+71 WVAADG
-77 RVLFDSEASAEEMG
+77 RVLFDSDASADEMD
-91 NHADRSEIAEALET
+91 NHLTRSEISDALTT
-105 GSGESERYSTTM
+105 GSGESERYSATM

-123 LARRLADGSV
+123 MARRLSDGSV
-133 LRVSASFYT
+133 LRVSSAFYT
-142 VLTVVMGSMQALF
+142 ILTVALGSMQAFF

-174 RIITPLNALDL
+174 RIITPLNTLDL

-198 PLLRRIDQQ
+198 PLLKRIDQQ
-207 NKRIEAQVAELKRR
+207 NRRIEAQVAELKRR

-235 LVLLNADNH
+235 LVLLNAENH
-244 ILSINPA
+244 VLSLNPA
-251 ATRLFDADENCAGRD
+251 AMRLFNAGEDCVGRD

-285 AGRGAAQL
+285 TGRGAAQL

-360 GMVKSEDQPR
+360 GLVKSEDQPR

-394 LDEGVTPPM
+394 LDEGAAVPM
-403 ETVDLLSVSK
+403 ETVDLLSVAK
-413 DAADTLQESAGKK
+413 DAADTLQESANKK

-457 IRYNRAGGHVT
+457 IRYNRAGGHVR
-468 VRVKPENGRALLEVA
+468 VRVQPENGYALLEVA

-491 AHQRRVFERFYRV
+491 EHQRRVFERFYRV

-545 RVLFPMKQAQ
+545 AVRFPME

>member
-1 MTEKIFRSIILT
+1 MTEKIFRAILLT

-20 CFIAVATVQ
+20 CFIAVVTVQ
-29 YGYFANLQRQELSA
+29 YGYFATLQRQELSA
-43 ELALAVPSVE
+43 ELDLAAPSVE
-53 RNGLDYLDS
+53 RDGLDYLKS
-62 LEDTSSRVT
+62 LEDAASRIT
-71 WIAADG
+71 WVAADG
-77 RVLFDSEASAEEMG
+77 RVLFDSEASAEDMD
-91 NHADRSEIAEALET
+91 NHLTRSEIADALST
-105 GSGESERYSTTM
+105 GSGESERYSATM

-123 LARRLADGSV
+123 LARRLSDGSV
-133 LRVSASFYT
+133 LRVSSSFYT
-142 VLTVVMGSMQALF
+142 ILTVALGSMQALF
-155 AILLAAIAVS
+155 AILLAAIAAS
-165 VLLARRLSR
+165 VLLARRLSK
-174 RIITPLNALDL
+174 RIITPLNTLDL
-185 QHPLD
+185 MHPLD

-207 NKRIEAQVAELKRR
+207 NRRIETQMTELKRR

-226 AVTRSMNEG
+226 AVTHSMKEG
-235 LVLLNADNH
+235 LVLLSADGH
-244 ILSINPA
+244 VLSVNPA
-251 ATRLFDADENCAGRD
+251 AMLLFNAGEDCVGRD

-272 DVPVTN
+272 DVPVTS

-285 AGRGAAQL
+285 TGRGAAQL
-293 ERGERIYQIECSRI
+293 DRSERIYQIECSRV

-360 GMVKSEDQPR
+360 GLVKSEDQPR

-403 ETVDLLSVSK
+403 ETVDLLSIAK
-413 DAADTLQESAGKK
+413 DAADTLNESAARK
-426 NVTLALEGESVR
+426 NVTLALTGESAMM
-438 VQGVPRLIYEIA
+438 QGVPRLIYEIA

-457 IRYNRAGGHVT
+457 IRYNREGGHVA
-468 VRVKPENGRALLEVA
+468 VRVQPENGYALLEVA

-491 AHQRRVFERFYRV
+491 EHQSRVFERFYRV

-526 ALHHAEIELKSEVG
+526 ALHHAKINLRSEVG
-540 KGTTI
+540 KGTT
-545 RVLFPMKQAQ
+545 VSVYFPME

>member
-1 MTEKIFRSIILT
+1 MTEKIFRAILLT

-20 CFIAVATVQ
+20 CFIAVVTVQ
-29 YGYFANLQRQELSA
+29 YGYFATLQRQELSA
-43 ELALAVPSVE
+43 ELDLAAPSVE
-53 RNGLDYLDS
+53 RDGLDYLKS
-62 LEDTSSRVT
+62 LEDAASRIT
-71 WIAADG
+71 WVAADG
-77 RVLFDSEASAEEMG
+77 RVLFDSEASAEDMD
-91 NHADRSEIAEALET
+91 NHLTRSEIADALST
-105 GSGESERYSTTM
+105 GSGESERYSATM

-123 LARRLADGSV
+123 LARRLSDGSV
-133 LRVSASFYT
+133 LRVSSSFYT
-142 VLTVVMGSMQALF
+142 ILTVALGSMQALF
-155 AILLAAIAVS
+155 AILLAAIAAS
-165 VLLARRLSR
+165 VLLARRLSK
-174 RIITPLNALDL
+174 RIITPLNTLDL
-185 QHPLD
+185 MHPLD

-207 NKRIEAQVAELKRR
+207 NRRIETQMTELKRR

-226 AVTRSMNEG
+226 AVTHSMKEG
-235 LVLLNADNH
+235 LVLLSADGH
-244 ILSINPA
+244 VLSVNPA
-251 ATRLFDADENCAGRD
+251 AMLLFNAGEDCVGRD

-272 DVPVTN
+272 DVPVTS

-285 AGRGAAQL
+285 TGRGAAQL
-293 ERGERIYQIECSRI
+293 DRSERIYQIECSRV

-320 FDTTERAQAEQ
+320 FDTTERAQAEHL
-331 MKREFTANV
+331 KREFTANV

-360 GMVKSEDQPR
+360 GLVKSEDQPR

-403 ETVDLLSVSK
+403 ETVDLLSIAK
-413 DAADTLQESAGKK
+413 DAADTLNESAARK
-426 NVTLALEGESVR
+426 NVTLALTGESAMI
-438 VQGVPRLIYEIA
+438 QGVPRLIYEIA

-457 IRYNRAGGHVT
+457 IRYNREGGHVA
-468 VRVKPENGRALLEVA
+468 VRVQPENGYALLEVA

-491 AHQRRVFERFYRV
+491 EHQSRVFERFYRV

-526 ALHHAEIELKSEVG
+526 ALHHAKINLRSEVG
-540 KGTTI
+540 KGTT
-545 RVLFPMKQAQ
+545 VSVYFPME

>member
-20 CFIAVATVQ
+20 CFIAVGTVQ
-29 YGYFANLQRQELSA
+29 YGYFTNLQRQELTA
-43 ELALAVPSVE
+43 ELNLAAPSVE
-53 RNGLDYLDS
+53 RDGLDYLES
-62 LEDTSSRVT
+62 LEDTSSRIT
-71 WIAADG
+71 WVAADG
-77 RVLFDSEASAEEMG
+77 RVLFDSDASAGEMD

-105 GSGESERYSTTM
+105 GSGESERYSATM

-123 LARRLADGSV
+123 MARRLSDGSV
-133 LRVSASFYT
+133 LRVSSAFYT
-142 VLTVVMGSMQALF
+142 ILTVALGSMQAFF

-174 RIITPLNALDL
+174 RIITPLNTLDL

-198 PLLRRIDQQ
+198 PLLKRIDQQ
-207 NKRIEAQVAELKRR
+207 NRRIEAQVAELKRR

-235 LVLLNADNH
+235 LVLLNAENH
-244 ILSINPA
+244 VLSLNPA
-251 ATRLFDADENCAGRD
+251 AMRLFNADEDCVGRD

-285 AGRGAAQL
+285 TGRGAAQL

-360 GMVKSEDQPR
+360 GLVKSEDQPR

-394 LDEGVTPPM
+394 LDEGAAVPM
-403 ETVDLLSVSK
+403 EAVDLFSVAK

-426 NVTLALEGESVR
+426 NVTLVLEGESVR

-457 IRYNRAGGHVT
+457 IRYNRAGGHVS
-468 VRVKPENGRALLEVA
+468 VRVQPENGYALLEVA

-491 AHQRRVFERFYRV
+491 EHQRRVFERFYRV

-526 ALHHAEIELKSEVG
+526 ALHHAEIALKSEVG

-545 RVLFPMKQAQ
+545 AVRFPME

>member
-20 CFIAVATVQ
+20 CFIAVGTVQ
-29 YGYFANLQRQELSA
+29 YGYFTNLQRQELTA
-43 ELALAVPSVE
+43 ELNLAAPSVE
-53 RNGLDYLDS
+53 RDGLDYLES
-62 LEDTSSRVT
+62 LEDTASRIT
-71 WIAADG
+71 WVAADG
-77 RVLFDSEASAEEMG
+77 RVLFDSDASAGEMD

-105 GSGESERYSTTM
+105 GSGESERYSATM

-123 LARRLADGSV
+123 MARRLSDGSV
-133 LRVSASFYT
+133 LRVSSAFYT
-142 VLTVVMGSMQALF
+142 ILTVALGSMQALF

-174 RIITPLNALDL
+174 RIITPLNTLDL

-198 PLLRRIDQQ
+198 PLLKRIDQQ

-235 LVLLNADNH
+235 LVLLNAENH
-244 ILSINPA
+244 VLSLNPA
-251 ATRLFDADENCAGRD
+251 AMRLFNAGEDCVGRD

-285 AGRGAAQL
+285 TGRGAAQL

-360 GMVKSEDQPR
+360 GLVKSEDQPR

-394 LDEGVTPPM
+394 LDEGAAVPM
-403 ETVDLLSVSK
+403 EAVDLFSVAK

-426 NVTLALEGESVR
+426 NVTLVLEGESVR

-457 IRYNRAGGHVT
+457 IRYNRAGGHVS
-468 VRVKPENGRALLEVA
+468 VRVQPENGYALLEVA

-491 AHQRRVFERFYRV
+491 EHQRRVFERFYRV

-545 RVLFPMKQAQ
+545 AVRFPME

>member
-20 CFIAVATVQ
+20 CFIAVGTVQ
-29 YGYFANLQRQELSA
+29 YGYFTNLQRQELTA
-43 ELALAVPSVE
+43 ELNLAAPSVE
-53 RNGLDYLDS
+53 RDGLDYLES
-62 LEDTSSRVT
+62 LEDTSSRIT
-71 WIAADG
+71 WVAADG
-77 RVLFDSEASAEEMG
+77 RVLFDSDASADEMD

-105 GSGESERYSTTM
+105 GSGESERHSATM

-123 LARRLADGSV
+123 MARRLSDGSV
-133 LRVSASFYT
+133 LRVSSAFYT
-142 VLTVVMGSMQALF
+142 ILTVALGSMQAFF

-174 RIITPLNALDL
+174 RIITPLNTLDL

-198 PLLRRIDQQ
+198 PLLKRIDQQ
-207 NKRIEAQVAELKRR
+207 NRRIEAQVAELKRR

-235 LVLLNADNH
+235 LVLLNAENH
-244 ILSINPA
+244 VLSLNPA
-251 ATRLFDADENCAGRD
+251 AMRLFNADEDCVGRD

-285 AGRGAAQL
+285 TGRGAAQL

-360 GMVKSEDQPR
+360 GLVKSEDQPR

-394 LDEGVTPPM
+394 LDEGAAPPM
-403 ETVDLLSVSK
+403 ETVDLLSVAK
-413 DAADTLQESAGKK
+413 DAADTLQESANKK

-457 IRYNRAGGHVT
+457 IRYNRAGGHVS
-468 VRVKPENGRALLEVA
+468 VRVQPENGYALLEVA

-491 AHQRRVFERFYRV
+491 EHQRRVFERFYRV

-545 RVLFPMKQAQ
+545 AVRFPME

>member
-20 CFIAVATVQ
+20 CFIAVGTVQ
-29 YGYFANLQRQELSA
+29 YGYFTNLQRQELTA
-43 ELALAVPSVE
+43 ELNLAAPSVE
-53 RNGLDYLDS
+53 RDGLDYLES
-62 LEDTSSRVT
+62 LEGTASRIT
-71 WIAADG
+71 WVAADG
-77 RVLFDSEASAEEMG
+77 RVLFDSDASADEMD

-105 GSGESERYSTTM
+105 GSGESERYSATM

-123 LARRLADGSV
+123 MARRLADGSV
-133 LRVSASFYT
+133 LRVSSAFYT
-142 VLTVVMGSMQALF
+142 ILTVALGSMQAFF

-174 RIITPLNALDL
+174 RIITPLNTLDL

-198 PLLRRIDQQ
+198 PLLKRIDQQ
-207 NKRIEAQVAELKRR
+207 NRRIEAQVAELKRR

-235 LVLLNADNH
+235 LVLLNAENH
-244 ILSINPA
+244 VLSLNPA
-251 ATRLFDADENCAGRD
+251 AMRLFNAGEDCVGRD

-360 GMVKSEDQPR
+360 GLVKSEDQPR

-403 ETVDLLSVSK
+403 ETVDLFSIAK
-413 DAADTLQESAGKK
+413 DAADTLQESANKK
-426 NVTLALEGESVR
+426 NVTLALEGESAPI
-438 VQGVPRLIYEIA
+438 QGAPRLIYEIA

-457 IRYNRAGGHVT
+457 IRYNRAGGHVR
-468 VRVKPENGRALLEVA
+468 VRVQPENGYALLEVA

-491 AHQRRVFERFYRV
+491 EHQRRVFERFYRV

-545 RVLFPMKQAQ
+545 AVRFPME

>member
-20 CFIAVATVQ
+20 CFIAVGTVQ
-29 YGYFANLQRQELSA
+29 YGYFTNLQRQELTA
-43 ELALAVPSVE
+43 ELNLAAPSVE
-53 RNGLDYLDS
+53 RDGLDYLES
-62 LEDTSSRVT
+62 LEDTSSRIT
-71 WIAADG
+71 WVAADG
-77 RVLFDSEASAEEMG
+77 RVLFDSDASADEMD

-105 GSGESERYSTTM
+105 GSGESERYSATM

-123 LARRLADGSV
+123 MARRLADGSV
-133 LRVSASFYT
+133 LRVSSAFYT
-142 VLTVVMGSMQALF
+142 ILTVALGSMQALF

-174 RIITPLNALDL
+174 RIITPLNTLDL

-198 PLLRRIDQQ
+198 PLLKRIDQQ
-207 NKRIEAQVAELKRR
+207 NRHIEAQVAELKRR

-235 LVLLNADNH
+235 LVLLNAENH
-244 ILSINPA
+244 VLSLNPA
-251 ATRLFDADENCAGRD
+251 AMRLFNADEDCVGRD

-360 GMVKSEDQPR
+360 GLVKSEDQPR

-394 LDEGVTPPM
+394 LDEGAAVPM
-403 ETVDLLSVSK
+403 EAVDLLSVAK
-413 DAADTLQESAGKK
+413 DAADTLQESANKK
-426 NVTLALEGESVR
+426 NVTLALEGESAPI
-438 VQGVPRLIYEIA
+438 QGAPRLIYEIA

-457 IRYNRAGGHVT
+457 IRYNRAGGHVR
-468 VRVKPENGRALLEVA
+468 VRVQPENGYALLEVA

-491 AHQRRVFERFYRV
+491 EHQRRVFERFYRV

-545 RVLFPMKQAQ
+545 AVRFPME

>member
-20 CFIAVATVQ
+20 CFIAVGTVQ
-29 YGYFANLQRQELSA
+29 YGYFTNLQRQELTA
-43 ELALAVPSVE
+43 ELNLAAPSVE
-53 RNGLDYLDS
+53 RDGLDYLES
-62 LEDTSSRVT
+62 LEDTASRVT
-71 WIAADG
+71 WVAADG
-77 RVLFDSEASAEEMG
+77 RVLFDSDASADEMD

-105 GSGESERYSTTM
+105 GSGESERYSATM

-123 LARRLADGSV
+123 MARRLADGSV
-133 LRVSASFYT
+133 LRVSSAFYT
-142 VLTVVMGSMQALF
+142 ILTVALGSMQAFF

-174 RIITPLNALDL
+174 RIITPLNTLDL

-198 PLLRRIDQQ
+198 PLLKRIDQQ

-235 LVLLNADNH
+235 LVLLNAENH
-244 ILSINPA
+244 VLSLNPA
-251 ATRLFDADENCAGRD
+251 AMRLFNAGEDCVGRD

-272 DVPVTN
+272 EVPVTN

-285 AGRGAAQL
+285 TGRGAAQL

-360 GMVKSEDQPR
+360 GLVKSEDQPR

-394 LDEGVTPPM
+394 LDEGAAVPM
-403 ETVDLLSVSK
+403 EAVDLLSVAK
-413 DAADTLQESAGKK
+413 DAADTLQESANKK

-457 IRYNRAGGHVT
+457 IRYNREGGHVS
-468 VRVKPENGRALLEVA
+468 VRVQPENGYALLEVA

-491 AHQRRVFERFYRV
+491 EHQRRVFERFYRV

-545 RVLFPMKQAQ
+545 AVRFPME